1 MKSKVEIKVS
11 LSVKTI
17 NKLFAMTGMDLLMTE
32 EDINKID
39 GGVVD
44 MELED
49 VDDEVRVGAAAFA
62 LMVHANNIKADS
74 EALEN
79 GGVSNLINDYK
90 DEIKLDDNNGSIV
103 VDDKQK
109 WTPNETK

>member
-1 MKSKVEIKVS
+1 MKSKVEIKMI

-49 VDDEVRVGAAAFA
+49 VDDEVRLGAAAFA
-62 LMVHANNIKADS
+62 MMVHVGN
-74 EALEN
+74 LERE
-79 GGVSNLINDYK
+79 SK
-90 DEIKLDDNNGSIV
+90 KEEIS
-103 VDDKQK
+103 DKID
-109 WTPNETK
+109 